1 MKRLFLP
8 LLTFTFALHLSIL
21 ASPFAPDPSVELV
34 VYSKRSSEPL
44 NVETFSTNILE
55 PRIRWTF
62 PASYTGHRAVCRLAG
77 ATTNDVFAAWIGGDA
92 YAPGDPFGVSTGRDY
107 PVLSLS
113 TTSPIVNR
121 INPWT
126 GTGDRPTTPTPP
138 KKFWI
143 DTLATGDSVRLRV
156 VRYMLDD
163 MLCNHIAVTN
173 RVVADVTLNRN
184 RRPFFCESDIFT
196 NVFFDIDNDLVEDLK
211 HLNIEDQNLT
221 NQNFIVVVG
230 NGPTDIPYVSVY
242 GDISVTNVTALP
254 ILIERRYEPLR
265 VKPTPLGSRT
275 TSSGTEFSFRIVGED
290 PWASEFGTTYTA
302 CRVRVMNGS
311 STVYDSGPMILPI
324 KDPLGVYTLRTSQTF
339 SAQGLTWKVC
349 LHNNKFNWAGG
360 FSDPMPLNN

>member
-1 MKRLFLP
+1 MKRHFLP

-44 NVETFSTNILE
+44 NVETFSTNILA

-121 INPWT
+121 INPWN
-126 GTGDRPTTPTPP
+126 GLGDRPTTPKPI
-138 KKFWI
+138 KHYWI
-143 DTLATGDSVRLRV
+143 DTLSTGDSTRLRV
-156 VRYMLDD
+156 VRYSLSEY
-163 MLCNHIAVTN
+163 LCNNYAVSN
-173 RVVADVTLNRN
+173 RVVADVVLDKD
-184 RRPFFCESDIFT
+184 RRPFICEHDIFT
-196 NVFFDIDNDLVEDLK
+196 NQFFDIDEYLVEDIS
-211 HLNIEDQNLT
+211 HIHIEDNVLTNLT
-221 NQNFIVVVG
+221 YLVVVG
-230 NGPTDIPYVSVY
+230 NGPVSIPFVQP
-242 GDISVTNVTALP
+242 DQEISVTNVAALP

-349 LHNNKFNWAGG
+349 LHNNKFNWAGA
-360 FSDPMPLNN
+360 FSDPIPLNN

>member
-8 LLTFTFALHLSIL
+8 LFTFTFAIHFSIL

-121 INPWT
+121 INPWN
-126 GTGDRPTTPTPP
+126 GLGDRPTTPKPI
-138 KKFWI
+138 KHYWI
-143 DTLATGDSVRLRV
+143 DTLSTGDSTRLRV
-156 VRYMLDD
+156 VRYSLSED
-163 MLCNHIAVTN
+163 LCNNYGVSN
-173 RVVADVTLNRN
+173 RVVADVVLDKD
-184 RRPFFCESDIFT
+184 RRPFICEHDIFT
-196 NVFFDIDNDLVEDLK
+196 NQFFDIDEYLVEDLS
-211 HLNIEDQNLT
+211 HLNIEDNALTNLT
-221 NQNFIVVVG
+221 YLVVVG
-230 NGPTDIPYVSVY
+230 NGPVSIPFVQP
-242 GDISVTNVTALP
+242 DQEISVTNVAALP
-254 ILIERRYEPLR
+254 ILLERRYDPIR
-265 VKPTPLGSRT
+265 QKPIPVSSLSND
-275 TSSGTEFSFRIVGED
+275 SGTVFNFRIPRGDQVA
-290 PWASEFGTTYTA
+290 WEFGCPYTS
-302 CRVRVMNGS
+302 CRVRVYNGS

-324 KDPLGVYTLRTSQTF
+324 KDSLGVYTLRTSQTF
-339 SAQGLTWKVC
+339 SEQGLTWKVC
-349 LHNNKFNWAGG
+349 LHDSKFNWAGG